1 MTDAL
6 IRMAC
11 ERLGVNEVRLARRL
25 GVSVG
30 GLRSWKRNPPPYAT
44 LALCALIA
52 GLDPELVTRLDNLR
66 EAAKE
71 SREADRG
78 SQSRLAG

>member
-1 MTDAL
+1 MTVFDIFMTQTL

-11 ERLGVNEVRLARRL
+11 ERLLVNEVGLARRL
-25 GVSVG
+25 GVSIG

-52 GLDPELVTRLDNLR
+52 GLDPELVIRLDDR
-66 EAAKE
+66 
-71 SREADRG
+71 RRAD
-78 SQSRLAG
+78 